1 MMFRKWLKKFINSF
15 KSEWKMQNQ
24 TKEQERIRQECME
37 KNMQTIQDSWN
48 TVIDILVNR
57 EQKEQEF
64 REIVKE
70 FEELDKMA
78 KELGIGE

>member
-1 MMFRKWLKKFINSF
+1 MFRKK
-15 KSEWKMQNQ
+15 
-24 TKEQERIRQECME
+24 
-37 KNMQTIQDSWN
+37 KNMQIIQDSWN

-64 REIVKE
+64 REIMKE
-70 FEELDKMA
+70 LEELDKMA